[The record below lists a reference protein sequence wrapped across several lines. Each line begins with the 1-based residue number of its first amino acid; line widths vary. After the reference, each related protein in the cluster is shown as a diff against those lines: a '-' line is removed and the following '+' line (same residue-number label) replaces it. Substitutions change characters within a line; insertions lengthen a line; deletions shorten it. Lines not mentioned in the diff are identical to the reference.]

1 MSQELILQLFPP
13 QVVNVQP
20 LENEKNIFINNNSV
34 SETNANNMNNN
45 NTMNFGNAN
54 NSNEYF
60 KLGQNTNNKS

>member
-1 MSQELILQLFPP
+1 
-13 QVVNVQP
+13 
-20 LENEKNIFINNNSV
+20 
-34 SETNANNMNNN
+34 MNNN